1 MDENLS
7 KVISDVNIFTE
18 ERLVHGNLVVGADGR
33 IAEIQEKNSFTL
45 K

>member
-18 ERLVHGNLVVGADGR
+18 GRLVHGNLVVGADGR
-33 IAEIQEKNSFTL
+33 IAEIQETRNWFRG
-45 K
+45 